1 MKISQ
6 ALKVNGKA
14 VFYSCL
20 PWFVSVFPEGY
31 FWCNSFGEPVL
42 KLDKF
47 ESESLAWVPRLP
59 LHERMTKAYVE
70 ASRLNQGRRKRDGYC
85 PSLKVLSG
93 IRKYAHSQG
102 QRTRLNSVIPLFQ
115 DADFA
120 VSRRVPTLSG
130 KDL

>member
-47 ESESLAWVPRLP
+47 ESE
-59 LHERMTKAYVE
+59 RMTKAYVE

-102 QRTRLNSVIPLFQ
+102 QRTRLNSGIPLFQ